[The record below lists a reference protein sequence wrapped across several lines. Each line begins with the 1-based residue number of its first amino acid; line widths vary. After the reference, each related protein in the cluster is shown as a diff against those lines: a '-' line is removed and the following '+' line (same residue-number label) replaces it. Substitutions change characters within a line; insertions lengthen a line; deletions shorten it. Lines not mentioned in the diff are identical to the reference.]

1 MVVPRSA
8 ATVHSLV
15 QLVKMRPDASVTSTV
30 PPSIALT
37 VTLGRRNWAITVM
50 PGDDNVNVQADG
62 EAVGGTGEVGSGV
75 HPTQPANN
83 EFESG
88 LATRV
93 TVLPGRNAPEHPVVA
108 IGVHAISAGMLVTF
122 PDPSPDVVTL
132 SRNAN

>member
-15 QLVKMRPDASVTSTV
+15 QLVKMRPDAFVTSTA

-37 VTLGRRNWAITVM
+37 VM
-50 PGDDNVNVQADG
+50 PGDVNVTVQLDG
-62 EAVGGTGEVGSGV
+62 DAVGGTGDVGSGV
-75 HPTQPANN
+75 HPTQPANS

-88 LATRV
+88 VATRV